1 MGHDLAGNA
10 RRVGQPAASH
20 RTLTGHWHP
29 ASYCASAGAHGA
41 CNAGGMV
48 GAHDIN
54 PEAEPFFYEAGTTGV
69 LVIHGFTGSTQSM
82 RPLGQALHRAG
93 FTVSGP
99 RLAGH
104 GISPAAMSVTGARD
118 WVASVEAALVTLR
131 QHSRRVFVTGLSMGG
146 TLTLYTAA
154 MHAGEIAGAI
164 PINAV
169 VRLDSPDIATIAL
182 SAEAPATVPG
192 IGSDIKK
199 PGVRELA
206 YTEVPVPCFAALHA
220 LTSVTHALLPRLTCP
235 MLIVTSRE
243 DHVVPPEN
251 GDLIEARVGSAR
263 VERLWLDDSYHVATI
278 DNDAALIAERTIS
291 FIRSIDI

>member
-1 MGHDLAGNA
+1 VSLHDIIPYAELFF
-10 RRVGQPAASH
+10 
-20 RTLTGHWHP
+20 
-29 ASYCASAGAHGA
+29 Y
-41 CNAGGMV
+41 AGG
-48 GAHDIN
+48 A
-54 PEAEPFFYEAGTTGV
+54 TGV

-104 GISPAAMSVTGARD
+104 GISPAAMSMTGARD
-118 WVASVEAALVTLR
+118 WVASVETALVTLR
-131 QHSRRVFVTGLSMGG
+131 QHTRRVFVTGLSMGG
-146 TLTLYTAA
+146 TLTLHTAA

-169 VRLDSPDIATIAL
+169 VQIDSPAIATIAL
-182 SAEAPATVPG
+182 SPEAPAMVPG

-206 YTEVPVPCFAALHA
+206 YAEVPVACFVALHA
-220 LTSVTHALLPRLTCP
+220 LTNVTHALLPRLTCP
-235 MLIVTSRE
+235 VLIVTSRE
-243 DHVVPPEN
+243 DHIVPPEN
-251 GDLIEARVGSAR
+251 SDLIEAGVGSAR
-263 VERLWLDDSYHVATI
+263 VERLWLDEFYHVATI
-278 DNDAALIAERTIS
+278 DNDAALIAERMIS